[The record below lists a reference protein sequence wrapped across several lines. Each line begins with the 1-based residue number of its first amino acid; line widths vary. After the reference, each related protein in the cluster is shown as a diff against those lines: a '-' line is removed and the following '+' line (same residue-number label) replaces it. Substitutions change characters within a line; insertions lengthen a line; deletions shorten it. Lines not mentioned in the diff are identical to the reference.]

1 MYPQGGDYQ
10 SDTNSNAPNKSLIN
24 TMYTTTFGNGDFDI
38 QAPPSIDEVQAG
50 FPALPYL
57 SLEAILYQQQASN
70 PNFSPTNSVGGATAN
85 ETAVSSAQTMSD
97 QTGITRLLFG
107 PQTNQPGQ

>member
-10 SDTNSNAPNKSLIN
+10 SDTDSNTPNESMAF
-24 TMYTTTFGNGDFDI
+24 TMYTTTFGNGSFSI
-38 QAPPSIDEVQAG
+38 QAPPSIDDVQAG
-50 FPALPYL
+50 FPTVPYL
-57 SLEAILYQQQASN
+57 SLESILYQQQASN
-70 PNFSPTNSVGGATAN
+70 PNYAPTNSVGGATAGN
-85 ETAVSSAQTMSD
+85 TAQSSATTMAD